1 MMLSAC
7 GGSESQGGAAAGAG
21 SDTLNDPASNVPAES
36 AARRDSANA
45 ALEQANQAGAEP
57 RLEGKAGVEG
67 AEMLQFDKREH
78 DFGSIKTG
86 KPVETEFKFKNTYT
100 KPVKL
105 SGVKASCGCTTPD
118 YTKSLVP
125 VGGSGFVKATYN
137 NKSEGR
143 INKTLTVTAVSED
156 GKDTSRV
163 ILKLRGEGT
172 K

>member
-1 MMLSAC
+1 MLSAC
-7 GGSESQGGAAAGAG
+7 GGSENQGGAAAGKG
-21 SDTLNDPASNVPAES
+21 GDTLNAAANNVPAES
-36 AARRDSANA
+36 AARRDSVNA
-45 ALEQANQAGAEP
+45 SIEQANMAGAEP
-57 RLEGKAGVEG
+57 KMEGKAGVEG
-67 AEMLQFDKREH
+67 VEMLRFDKREH
-78 DFGSIKTG
+78 DFGTIKTG
-86 KPVETEFKFKNTYT
+86 TPVETEFKFKNTYT

-143 INKTLTVTAVSED
+143 INKTLTVSAVSED

-163 ILKLRGEGT
+163 VLKLRGEGT

>member
-1 MMLSAC
+1 MMLGAC
-7 GGSESQGGAAAGAG
+7 GSEGQSGAAAGAG
-21 SDTLNDPASNVPAES
+21 SDSLKAAADNVPAES

-45 ALEQANQAGAEP
+45 ALEQANMAGAEP
-57 RLEGKAGVEG
+57 KLEGKAGVEG
-67 AEMLQFDKREH
+67 VEMLQFDKREH
-78 DFGSIKTG
+78 DFGTIKTG

-143 INKTLTVTAVSED
+143 INKSLTVTAVSED